1 MNQAVHSSEQ
11 SLSAS
16 SGAGRT
22 NDPARTMAEILT
34 VATHEFADKGLS
46 GARIDEIAAATRTS
60 KRMIY
65 YYFGS
70 KDGLYLA
77 VLEEAYRR
85 MRAIESD
92 LHLDDLPPVQA
103 LQRLVEFTYDHH
115 RDNEDFIRLVMNEN
129 IQRGDYLRQSQ
140 SIQQL
145 NTTMQSMA
153 AQFNSLQVMQGTA
166 LIGRNVMTEGS
177 SLAVADKAGK
187 GGFEIP
193 SAATNVKIEVTTA
206 GGQVVDTIDLGAKA
220 AGRHTFEWDA
230 SKYTGTTDAL
240 QFRVTAVNG
249 STKLSSTPLALS
261 KVTAAGAE
269 DGQLKLTLANGK
281 TINYSQIK
289 ALV

>member
-22 NDPARTMAEILT
+22 NDPARTMAEILA
-34 VATHEFADKGLS
+34 VATHEFADKGLT
-46 GARIDEIAAATRTS
+46 GARIDAIAAATRTS

-92 LHLDDLPPVQA
+92 LHLDDLPPIDA
-103 LQRLVEFTYDHH
+103 LQKLVEFTYDHH

-145 NTTMQSMA
+145 NSKAIESVRDVYDRGVVQGVFRAGLDPVDIHSAISAFTF
-153 AQFNSLQVMQGTA
+153 FNVS
-166 LIGRNVMTEGS
+166 N
-177 SLAVADKAGK
+177 
-187 GGFEIP
+187 
-193 SAATNVKIEVTTA
+193 
-206 GGQVVDTIDLGAKA
+206 
-220 AGRHTFEWDA
+220 RHTFGLIFQDRA
-230 SKYTGTTDAL
+230 SQEKATT
-240 QFRVTAVNG
+240 
-249 STKLSSTPLALS
+249 
-261 KVTAAGAE
+261 
-269 DGQLKLTLANGK
+269 LKRGHVVELILRFVSHSIPA
-281 TINYSQIK
+281 
-289 ALV
+289 

>member
-1 MNQAVHSSEQ
+1 MFANLASTVALKQALALYTACMNEPVHFSEPQ
-11 SLSAS
+11 PPT
-16 SGAGRT
+16 GTGTGRT
-22 NDPARTMAEILT
+22 NDPARTMAEILA
-34 VATHEFADKGLS
+34 VATHEFADKGLT

-145 NTTMQSMA
+145 NSKAIESVREVYDRGVAEGLFRSGLDPVDIHSAISAFTF
-153 AQFNSLQVMQGTA
+153 FNVS
-166 LIGRNVMTEGS
+166 N
-177 SLAVADKAGK
+177 
-187 GGFEIP
+187 
-193 SAATNVKIEVTTA
+193 
-206 GGQVVDTIDLGAKA
+206 
-220 AGRHTFEWDA
+220 RHTFGLIFQNRA
-230 SKYTGTTDAL
+230 SQDKANTL
-240 QFRVTAVNG
+240 KRVHVVELILRFV
-249 STKLSSTPLALS
+249 SRSIP
-261 KVTAAGAE
+261 AA
-269 DGQLKLTLANGK
+269 
-281 TINYSQIK
+281 
-289 ALV
+289 